1 MNVFES
7 LPKQVGL
14 SSFADW
20 TPPTPPPLDSRI
32 RDIELDCE
40 TNGLRWWD
48 GDRPIGIGL
57 AIPNGQTFYLPWGHK
72 GGGNLPEEN
81 VKEWARRELRGK
93 RITNLNTRFDVHMLR
108 EWGVDL
114 EEQDNE
120 VSDVGHY
127 AALLDDRRMR
137 FSLEALVSDYLPDE
151 QKVLSV
157 NGIELNTRR
166 MADYHAG
173 VVAQRAEGDVRQV
186 QKLRKKL
193 WPRLD
198 AEDLQ
203 RVRALEDEV
212 IYVVCEMEKNGA
224 IIDVELLDQW
234 VLESERQLEE
244 LQRQIGKALGRRT
257 QGKLFEGGKS
267 VTDEFNPDSPKQMEA
282 LFNQLGLPIAR
293 TESGRPSFTGLVL
306 KSIEHPV
313 VKMVLRASKLM
324 DLRSKYLL
332 RYRDS
337 VDRSTGVLR
346 YALHQLRAQK
356 DPMDND
362 FAGTVSGRFSSTKI
376 DKDEDEGMNIQQ
388 IMKPEKQRS
397 TYGEDFIIRQLHIPD
412 RKLSNEVEY
421 LAADAMQIEYRL
433 FADYTRSPRLL
444 AVYDE
449 NPVASFHKEV
459 HAMLLR
465 FKSDLTYRRCKDL
478 NFANIYGA
486 GLPKMGYMMEFLSAE
501 ELNAFPSKW
510 WKNGDHVLPSGRT
523 VNEAIAPVREIK
535 AIYDKEIPEAKQLLE
550 KAKTLAENRG
560 YVVTLEGRRGRFKRQ
575 TWTEE
580 VFNDI
585 LVTRS
590 EYSGDPIRTHKALNS
605 VIQGGAADINKRKLV
620 EVHKERKRT
629 GFVLR
634 FTVHDE
640 VDGDSP
646 SKESTRMVNQIL
658 NRQSYPILKIP
669 ILWEV
674 GTGPNWATL
683 TDQPPEYR
691 RAA

>member
-1 MNVFES
+1 MNVFDS
-7 LPKQVGL
+7 VPSTASV
-14 SSFADW
+14 SNW
-20 TPPTPPPLDSRI
+20 IPPSPPPLDSRV

-48 GDRPIGIGL
+48 GDRPVGIGL
-57 AIPNGQTFYLPWGHK
+57 ALPDGSTFYLPWGHR
-72 GGGNLPEEN
+72 GGGNLPEEQ

-108 EWGVDL
+108 EWGVNL
-114 EEQDNE
+114 EEQGNE

-127 AALLDDRRMR
+127 AALLEDRRMF
-137 FSLEALVSDYLPDE
+137 FSLEALVSDFLPDE
-151 QKVLSV
+151 AKVKTV
-157 NGIELNTRR
+157 NGIELNPRR
-166 MADYHAG
+166 MAEYHAG
-173 VVAQRAEGDVRQV
+173 IVAQRAEGDVRQV
-186 QKLRKKL
+186 QKLRKLL

-224 IIDVELLDQW
+224 IIDVEKLDLW
-234 VLESERQLEE
+234 VKESERQLEE
-244 LQRQIGKALGRRT
+244 LQRQIGKAIGRRT
-257 QGKLFEGGKS
+257 QGKLFDGGKP

-293 TESGRPSFTGLVL
+293 TENGRPSFTGVIL

-313 VKMVLRASKLM
+313 IKMVLRASKLM

-337 VDRSTGVLR
+337 VDRSTGILR

-356 DPMDND
+356 DPLDND

-397 TYGEDFIIRQLHIPD
+397 TYGEDFIIRELHVPD
-412 RKLSNEVEY
+412 RKLSPEVEY
-421 LAADAMQIEYRL
+421 VAADAMQIEYRL
-433 FADYTRSPRLL
+433 FADYTRSLRLL
-444 AVYDE
+444 RVYEED
-449 NPVASFHKEV
+449 PTASFHKAV
-459 HAMLLR
+459 HAMLLK
-465 FKSDLTYRRCKDL
+465 FKADLTYRRCKDL

-486 GLPKMGYMMEFLSAE
+486 GLPKMGLMMEFLTAE
-501 ELNAFPSKW
+501 EFR
-510 WKNGDHVLPSGRT
+510 HFSGRWWEHEDEMLPT
-523 VNEAIAPVREIK
+523 GRTLGEAIAGVREIK
-535 AIYDKEIPEAKQLLE
+535 AIYNREIPEADALLK
-550 KAKTLAENRG
+550 KAKKYAEERG
-560 YVVTLEGRRGRFKRQ
+560 YVLTLLGRRGRFKRVS
-575 TWTEE
+575 WTEDS
-580 VFNDI
+580 NGLHSDY
-585 LVTRS
+585 L
-590 EYSGDPIRTHKALNS
+590 GDAIRTHKALNS
-605 VIQGGAADINKRKLV
+605 VIQGGAADINKQKLV
-620 EVHKERKRT
+620 ELHKARKRT

-640 VDGDSP
+640 VDGCSP
-646 SKESTRMVNQIL
+646 SKESTRMVNEIL
-658 NRQSYPILKIP
+658 NAQSFPQLKVP

-674 GTGPNWATL
+674 GAGPNWASL
-683 TDQPPEYR
+683 TDLPPEYHR
-691 RAA
+691 VH

>member
-7 LPKQVGL
+7 IPKQVGL
-14 SSFADW
+14 ASFSDW

-32 RDIELDCE
+32 REIELDCE

-48 GDRPIGIGL
+48 GDRPIGIGV
-57 AIPNGQTFYLPWGHK
+57 AIPDGSTFYLPWGHK
-72 GGGNLPEEN
+72 GGGNLPEEQ

-108 EWGVDL
+108 EWGVNL

-127 AALLDDRRMR
+127 AALLDDHRKR
-137 FSLEALVSDYLPDE
+137 FSLEALVDEFLPDE
-151 QKVLSV
+151 RKVLAV
-157 NGIELNTRR
+157 NGVELNSRR
-166 MADYHAG
+166 MAEYHAG

-186 QKLRKKL
+186 QKLKHFF

-198 AEDLQ
+198 AENLQ
-203 RVRALEDEV
+203 RVRKLEDEV

-224 IIDVELLDQW
+224 VIDVDLLDQW
-234 VLESERQLEE
+234 VLESQKQLEE
-244 LQRQIGKALGRRT
+244 LQRQISKALGRRT

-282 LFNQLGLPIAR
+282 LFNQLGLPISR
-293 TESGRPSFTGLVL
+293 TENGRPSFTGVIL

-337 VDRSTGVLR
+337 VDRSTGILR

-356 DPMDND
+356 DPTDND
-362 FAGTVSGRFSSTKI
+362 YAGTVSGRFSSTKI

-388 IMKPEKQRS
+388 IMKPEKQRA
-397 TYGEDFIIRQLHIPD
+397 TYGEEFIVRQLHVPD
-412 RKLSNEVEY
+412 RRLSNEVEY

-433 FADYTRSPRLL
+433 FADYTRSLRLL
-444 AVYDE
+444 KVYEED
-449 NPVASFHKEV
+449 PVASFHKAV

-465 FKSDLTYRRCKDL
+465 FKEDLTYRRCKDL

-486 GLPKMGYMMEFLSAE
+486 GLPKMGLMMEFISAE
-501 ELNAFPSKW
+501 EFNAFPYRW
-510 WKNGDHVLPSGRT
+510 WKSGDYVLPSGRT
-523 VNEAIAPVREIK
+523 VDQAIAPVREIK

-550 KAKTLAENRG
+550 KAKKLAEDRG
-560 YVVTLEGRRGRFKRQ
+560 YVVTLEGRRGRFKNVS
-575 TWTEE
+575 W
-580 VFNDI
+580 
-585 LVTRS
+585 S
-590 EYSGDPIRTHKALNS
+590 EDSNGLHSDYIGDAIRTHKALNS

-620 EVHKERKRT
+620 ELHRERKRT

-646 SKESTRMVNQIL
+646 TKESTRMVNQIL
-658 NRQSYPILKIP
+658 NSQSFPQLKIP